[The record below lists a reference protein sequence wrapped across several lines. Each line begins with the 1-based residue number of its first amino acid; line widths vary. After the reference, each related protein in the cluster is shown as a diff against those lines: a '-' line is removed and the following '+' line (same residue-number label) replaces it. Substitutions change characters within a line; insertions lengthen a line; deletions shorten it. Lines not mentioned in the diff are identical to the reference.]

1 MKIRTFIFAI
11 AGITLLGLAGCGGGG
26 GGGTPTTVVSG
37 TASKGLVRNAKVQVF
52 SITAPNTFNLLK
64 DGVTDA
70 NGNYSL
76 DLGSYTGPVKV
87 EVSGGEFKDETNGA
101 FTPMLFTIRAV
112 IGNVALGGNSLMVT
126 GLTEIAVK
134 KIEGSG
140 NQFDAASIEQANRT
154 VASFFGVTDIIGSA
168 PADVTVGGAGDTSY
182 GLALASLMQYA
193 KRPGGVTKAFDDFSK
208 LLNGKLD
215 PGNQI
220 NNQTLADQVVADF
233 LADKNTFLANTNQN
247 KSGVTGVTSAT
258 TAEVK
263 LKTVGT
269 LPAGTKIN
277 ALELI
282 LSMPQGVTIPAG
294 QDGSVDVSSP
304 TAPVKVS
311 GTVAQALAG
320 TQAALLAGG
329 TRFAAGTATAP
340 NKLKLVF
347 IFSSATGFD
356 VGEFATI
363 TFNIAQGTV
372 VTPGHFILSGF
383 KAVTVGTDTS
393 SIGAQL
399 AGISASAAVSL
410 R

>member
-1 MKIRTFIFAI
+1 MKIKALIFAI
-11 AGITLLGLAGCGGGG
+11 AGIILLGLAGCGGGG

-37 TASKGLVRNAKVQVF
+37 TASKGLVRNAKVQAF

-64 DGVTDA
+64 EGVTDV

-87 EVSGGEFKDETNGA
+87 EVSGGEFKDETTGA

-112 IGNVALGGNSLMVT
+112 IGNTALGSNNMMVT

-134 KIEGSG
+134 KIEGSA
-140 NQFDAASIEQANRT
+140 NQFDAASIDQANRT
-154 VASFFGVTDIIGSA
+154 VASFFGVSDIIGTA
-168 PADVTVGGAGDTSY
+168 PADVTVGGGGDTSY

-215 PGNQI
+215 PSSQTNNQI
-220 NNQTLADQVVADF
+220 LADQVIADY
-233 LADKNTFLANTNQN
+233 LTDKNTFLANTNQN
-247 KSGVTGVTSAT
+247 KSGESGVTSAT

-263 LKTVGT
+263 LKTDGT

-277 ALELI
+277 ALELT
-282 LSMPQGVTIPAG
+282 LSMPAGVTIPAG

-311 GTVAQALAG
+311 GVVAQALVG
-320 TQAALLAGG
+320 TQATLLAGG
-329 TRFAAGTATAP
+329 TRFATGSATAP

-347 IFSSATGFD
+347 IFSTATGFD
-356 VGEFATI
+356 VGEFATV
-363 TFNIAQGTV
+363 TCNIAPGTV
-372 VTPGHFILSGF
+372 VTPGHFIVSGI
-383 KAVTVGTDTS
+383 KVVTVGTDTS
-393 SIGAQL
+393 SIGAPL
-399 AGISASAAVSL
+399 AGVSASATVIL
-410 R
+410 K

>member
-1 MKIRTFIFAI
+1 MKIRALIFVI
-11 AGITLLGLAGCGGGG
+11 TGIIFLVLAGCGGGG

-37 TASKGLVRNAKVQVF
+37 TASKGLVRNARVQVF
-52 SITAPNTFNLLK
+52 SITAPNTFNLIK
-64 DGVTDA
+64 EGVTDVS
-70 NGNYSL
+70 GNYSL

-87 EVSGGEFKDETNGA
+87 EVSGGEFKDETTGA

-112 IGNVALGGNSLMVT
+112 ISNVALGGNSVMVT

-134 KIEGSG
+134 TIEGSS
-140 NQFDAASIEQANRT
+140 NQFDAVAIEQANRT
-154 VASFFGVTDIIGSA
+154 VASFFGVADIIATA
-168 PADVTVGGAGDTSY
+168 PADVTVGGGGDTSY
-182 GLALASLMQYA
+182 GLALASLMQYS

-215 PGNQI
+215 PANQAI
-220 NNQTLADQVVADF
+220 NQALADQVVANF
-233 LADKNTFLANTNQN
+233 LADTNTFLANANQN
-247 KSGVTGVTSAT
+247 KSGVTGVTGAT

-263 LKTVGT
+263 LKTDGA

-277 ALELI
+277 ALELT

-304 TAPVKVS
+304 TAPIKVS
-311 GTVAQALAG
+311 GVVAQALVG
-320 TQAALLAGG
+320 TQATLLAGG
-329 TRFAAGTATAP
+329 TRFSTGSATAP
-340 NKLKLVF
+340 NKLRLVF
-347 IFSSATGFD
+347 IFDTATGFD
-356 VGEFATI
+356 IGEFATV
-363 TFNIAQGTV
+363 TCNIAQGTV

-399 AGISASAAVSL
+399 AGVSASAAVSL
-410 R
+410 K